1 VSSASGPACA
11 VEPTGKSPLLAA
23 GLAFMLPG
31 LGHLYLGW
39 RRRGVLYMVI
49 LLFMYC
55 FGLVLHGSLSR
66 PGSGAFL
73 ASLGTLGD
81 LGIGPLYFVISKLG
95 YATGRVAA
103 ATHEIGN
110 AFHWSAGVM
119 NMLLV
124 LDAHDIATGAKTC
137 AGPAVRE

>member
-1 VSSASGPACA
+1 MSSSSPAA
-11 VEPTGKSPLLAA
+11 PVNPPTGKSPLLAA
-23 GLAFMLPG
+23 GLGFMLPG

-39 RRRGVLYMVI
+39 RRRGVLYMGI

-55 FGLVLHGSLSR
+55 FGLVLDGSLSR
-66 PGSGAFL
+66 PNSGAFL
-73 ASLGTLGD
+73 ATLGTLGD
-81 LGIGPLYFVISKLG
+81 IGIGPLYFVVLKLG
-95 YATGRVAA
+95 HGLGRVAS

-124 LDAHDIATGAKTC
+124 LDAHDIAIGAKTA
-137 AGPAVRE
+137 AGPQAPR